1 MPVSLPSTTAGQL
14 KKQCEINPEKDQLQL
29 VEAYHVGS
37 CRGFIEAYLQIIS
50 ITPFSFLR
58 KTDVFKLQVEA
69 TLTVGQIMDVFLI
82 HMEKHPEDENTP
94 ALIVLDNCLML
105 AGLLKATRVNPES
118 AKEDTIQ

>member
-1 MPVSLPSTTAGQL
+1 MPEALPCKTAGQL
-14 KKQCEINPEKDQLQL
+14 KKQCEIDPEKAQLQL

-37 CRGFIEAYLQIIS
+37 CRGFIEAYLQIIA

-58 KTDVFKLQVEA
+58 KTDIFKLQVKES
-69 TLTVGQIMDVFLI
+69 LTVGQIMDVFLL
-82 HMEKHPEDENTP
+82 HMAKHPEDENNA

-118 AKEDTIQ
+118 AKDDSVQ